1 LDDHSVG
8 QNFSVRQIV
17 HVIIPSICGFHC
29 GRVGSFSSRH
39 TAPVTPFRDC
49 SDMLRPPARLTDLDR
64 LRILILSRR
73 YMPPP
78 RRPGAG
84 VDPSMLGGA
93 DKFAQPN
100 KAVLREICDW
110 NWKRSSS
117 HGDHQNQRVRK
128 RLVNEREAL
137 VGRSFYQPRSRSVRR
152 SGVSLGGICLP
163 PA

>member
-1 LDDHSVG
+1 LWG
-8 QNFSVRQIV
+8 LVREV
-17 HVIIPSICGFHC
+17 TTKIPPACGW
-29 GRVGSFSSRH
+29 VGSFSNRR
-39 TAPVTPFRDC
+39 TAPVAALGNQA
-49 SDMLRPPARLTDLDR
+49 DMLRPPEARLTDLDR
-64 LRILILSRR
+64 LRIPILSSR

-117 HGDHQNQRVRK
+117 HGDHQNQRVRQ
-128 RLVNEREAL
+128 RLENEREAL
-137 VGRSFYQPRSRSVRR
+137 VGRSFYQPRPRSVRR